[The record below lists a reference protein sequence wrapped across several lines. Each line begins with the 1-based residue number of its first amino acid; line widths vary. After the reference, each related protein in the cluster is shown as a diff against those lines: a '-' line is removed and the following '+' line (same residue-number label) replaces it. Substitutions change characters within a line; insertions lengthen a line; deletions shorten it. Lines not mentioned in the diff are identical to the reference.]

1 MKKPGLFARAWGPIV
16 TMLIILLSLTA
27 ATYAWF
33 SSNRVV
39 DTDRVQT
46 RSGTTSLEL
55 QVSSQGGNAF
65 RGSQEAAIT
74 QVNATSLT
82 SLLPVSTANL
92 KTFVYNPITVN
103 DMASVF
109 VPVENE
115 NRYYHGRVFLRAA
128 AEGQPQGSTMAL
140 YLDESEAAGGKLAT
154 VPSGQLLHAARL
166 GLTFGD
172 QKTDAVIFFLSEKV
186 NEGSGQV
193 RNTSVNGV
201 VLEDGQV
208 LDGSSGTVR
217 AAKDPSVALE
227 TYTIVMNGENTVLP
241 DKPLINMEL
250 NKIYPVDIY
259 FYLEG
264 CDPDCSD
271 VISYDS
277 VDLHLAFYG
286 VLTAAEG
293 GGGQ

>member
-1 MKKPGLFARAWGPIV
+1 MKKPGLFARAWWSIV
-16 TMLIILLSLTA
+16 TMLIILLSLTV

-65 RGSQEAAIT
+65 KGSGEAAIV

-82 SLLPVSTANL
+82 SLLPVSTADL
-92 KTFVYNPITVN
+92 KTFVYNPSTVG
-103 DMASVF
+103 DMASTF
-109 VPVENE
+109 VTVENE
-115 NRYYHGRVFLRAA
+115 SRYYHGRIYLRAA

-140 YLDESEAAGGKLAT
+140 YLDESEDAGGKLAT
-154 VPSGQLLHAARL
+154 VSSGQLLQVARL
-166 GLTFGD
+166 GLTFGE
-172 QKTDAVIFFLSEKV
+172 QKDDAVIFFLSEKG
-186 NEGSGQV
+186 NEQSGQV
-193 RNTSVNGV
+193 RNTLLNGT
-201 VLEDGQV
+201 VLENGQV
-208 LDGSSGTVR
+208 LDGSSGAVR
-217 AAKDPSVALE
+217 AVNDPAVSLE
-227 TYTIVMNGENTVLP
+227 NYTIAMNGDNTVLP
-241 DKPLINMEL
+241 DKPLIYMEL

-271 VISYDS
+271 AISNDS

-286 VLTAAEG
+286 VLTGTESEVG
-293 GGGQ
+293 R